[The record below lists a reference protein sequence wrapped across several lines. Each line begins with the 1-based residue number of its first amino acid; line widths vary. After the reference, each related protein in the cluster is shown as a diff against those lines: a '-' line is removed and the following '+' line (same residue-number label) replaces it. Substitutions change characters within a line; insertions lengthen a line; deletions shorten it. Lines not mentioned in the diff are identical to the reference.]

1 MFVLMETES
10 WLGTANRT
18 MIHIVIWERF
28 HLCTLKDQIK
38 HSILK
43 QNQYKNQHVNT
54 GTLNH
59 FTKNFPS
66 FNKLL
71 KNYLK

>member
-43 QNQYKNQHVNT
+43 QNQYKKPTCKYWYTESLH
-54 GTLNH
+54 
-59 FTKNFPS
+59 KKFP
-66 FNKLL
+66 KL
-71 KNYLK
+71 